1 MLGPCLFVQG
11 VISPWC
17 WAGVNR
23 PIFTEVVRPQL
34 RASILAYAVVLE
46 GSSAALGAPLV
57 GHLAEAF
64 GYRTL
69 AADAADAA
77 ALRATNADAL
87 ARAISTIALVCWATT
102 FCMYGL
108 VHLTYARDR
117 HAAASS
123 PPCESDTE
131 VEDEAAGRPRGKAGA
146 PAAGRARGRGARG
159 ARLYGEKADQ
169 EAAKRLLAS

>member
-1 MLGPCLFVQG
+1 MDGLGPERVGAPAPRRFPVVRVSTKPTPDASSSSTAPAASAAVSAPHVLGPCLFVQG

-69 AADAADAA
+69 AADAAVLYKPSQIHGLA
-77 ALRATNADAL
+77 ALPEAER
-87 ARAISTIALVCWATT
+87 R
-102 FCMYGL
+102 
-108 VHLTYARDR
+108 
-117 HAAASS
+117 S
-123 PPCESDTE
+123 P
-131 VEDEAAGRPRGKAGA
+131 V
-146 PAAGRARGRGARG
+146 
-159 ARLYGEKADQ
+159 
-169 EAAKRLLAS
+169 LL